1 MYEDSRIDL
10 AALLLRTGLGVMF
23 IAHALLKIVVFTVPG
38 TVQFFESIGF
48 PGAFAYATIAAEL
61 IGGVALILGV
71 YTRAVA
77 IALLPV
83 LLGALY
89 VHSGNGWLFTSA
101 KGGWEYPAFLA
112 LIAVVVALVG
122 SGRYAIGARAATAQ
136 RSIGGLHRAA

>member
-1 MYEDSRIDL
+1 MAQDTRIDF

-38 TVQFFESIGF
+38 TVQFFESVGL
-48 PGAFAYATIAAEL
+48 PGALAYATIAAEL
-61 IGGVALILGV
+61 VGGAALILGV

-89 VHSGNGWLFTSA
+89 VHAGNGWLFTA
-101 KGGWEYPAFLA
+101 ANGGWEYPAFLA
-112 LIAVVVALVG
+112 VAALTQALIGDGALALRTTRLSAPLPVAH
-122 SGRYAIGARAATAQ
+122 AA
-136 RSIGGLHRAA
+136 